1 MPGHPWP
8 HLMKLMQWSNC
19 LLQSCQTTWKQSKH
33 ELKTFWKHWQ
43 CVISENFELA
53 RACLTT
59 PSKNQM
65 IKKKSFLDCLT
76 KWKKPI
82 PNNLTL
88 SWVLLMDLLEILI
101 RVKAVFKF
109 HYQVV
114 SNIIA
119 KAEASKHCFPRQC
132 LSNLLAKVIRQFS
145 VLASANT
152 MAVSGSYLGNVLH
165 KSQVKRLGN

>member
-1 MPGHPWP
+1 MIK
-8 HLMKLMQWSNC
+8 LSLAKLSNYMK
-19 LLQSCQTTWKQSKH
+19 TIKTWTQNF
-33 ELKTFWKHWQ
+33 LKTLAVCYFR
-43 CVISENFELA
+43 ELW
-53 RACLTT
+53 ACSSMPDHTQQK
-59 PSKNQM
+59 SNDQ
-65 IKKKSFLDCLT
+65 KKSFLDCLT

-88 SWVLLMDLLEILI
+88 SWVLLMDLFEILI
-101 RVKAVFKF
+101 RVKAMFKF
-109 HYQVV
+109 HYKVV
-114 SNIIA
+114 SNIMA

-132 LSNLLAKVIRQFS
+132 LSNLLAKVIWQFS